1 MANIIRCVLPD
12 GVHRFKP
19 FTVADYRDF
28 LLVRNDLLNK
38 SSDEQTNILN
48 ELLNDYFHE
57 FPETWRPH
65 IFLKVFT
72 GSIGKTKIPIAFSCP
87 ICGKKKQTLFD
98 LSLDDLK
105 SPEVEVAGIKIYFN
119 FPNKFYADKA
129 QQINDNIR
137 SILYNGT
144 EILWENLSDEDK
156 LQVIDAIDIDTLE
169 KIISQM
175 TPMSLTLKMKCCKTT
190 TIKYEDFLNI
200 FCLLLNPDEVFSFY
214 QINHMLVKNQYDMNS
229 IMNMIPVE
237 RSIALSLV
245 EKDNKQ

>member
-1 MANIIRCVLPD
+1 MANIIRCALPN

-38 SSDEQTNILN
+38 SPDEQVTILN
-48 ELLNDYFHE
+48 ELLEDYFSE

-72 GSIGKTKIPIAFSCP
+72 GSIGKTKIPIAFKCP
-87 ICGKKKQTLFD
+87 ICEKKKQTLFD
-98 LSLDDLK
+98 LSLKDLK
-105 SPEVEVAGIKIYFN
+105 MPTAEVAGIKIFFN
-119 FPNKFYADKA
+119 FPDKFY
-129 QQINDNIR
+129 
-137 SILYNGT
+137 
-144 EILWENLSDEDK
+144 EDK
-156 LQVIDAIDIDTLE
+156 VQLISENIKSIEHQGREIPWNELTELNKIQVIDAIDLQTLE
-169 KIISQM
+169 SVISQM
-175 TPMSLTLKMKCCKTT
+175 TPISLVLKMKCCKTT
-190 TIKYEDFLNI
+190 AIKYEDFLNI

-214 QINHMLVKNQYDMNS
+214 QINHLLVKNQYDMNS

-245 EKDNKQ
+245 EKDNSK